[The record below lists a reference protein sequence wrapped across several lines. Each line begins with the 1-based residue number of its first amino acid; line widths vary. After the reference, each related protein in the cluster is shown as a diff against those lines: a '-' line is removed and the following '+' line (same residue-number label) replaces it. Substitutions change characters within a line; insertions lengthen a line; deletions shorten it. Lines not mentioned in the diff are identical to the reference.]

1 MQKFPIIKHFKNRQY
16 TLSKGTCIFD
26 MFTKLDEKKEGW
38 LWIIIFPLLL
48 FLISYYGFESSYVR
62 LKSMEKAPDFM
73 FSSVYAYRVI
83 PNYLSVHVTEAF
95 TALVNALPPFVRS
108 FLLKNGSLFYH
119 SIFLIN
125 AAFFILSSWV
135 LDRILKLEPA
145 DLLSGPTVRRL
156 IHLICIFFLV
166 IVQYVPTNCDSI
178 AVFFYLWGLFFSL
191 KYFKTKKSKD
201 LIAIALIIFVST
213 LVRETAC
220 LNIAFFAAIAVD
232 VQWLKKGNYHII
244 KELLLLVIAF
254 ILPYAG
260 LRMIIPQ
267 QASFFEGIYLLKNF
281 TSPYNL
287 AGMLFG
293 VISIYFGYR
302 MADQMGKIV
311 IKKYLFFSLP
321 YLIMIALVGLFWETR
336 LFIPLILTGIIIA
349 SYQFKKYR
357 PQ

>member
-1 MQKFPIIKHFKNRQY
+1 
-16 TLSKGTCIFD
+16 
-26 MFTKLDEKKEGW
+26 MFTKLDEKREGW

-48 FLISYYGFESSYVR
+48 FMISYYGFESSYVR

-95 TALVNALPPFVRS
+95 TGLVSTFPSFVKS
-108 FLLKNGSLFYH
+108 FLLKSGTLFYH

-125 AAFFILSSWV
+125 ATFFMLSSWI
-135 LDRILKLEPA
+135 LDRILKLEPT
-145 DLLSGPTVRRL
+145 DLLAGLTVRRL

-178 AVFFYLWGLFFSL
+178 AVFFYLWGMFFSL
-191 KYFKTKKSKD
+191 KYFKSSQSRD
-201 LIAIALIIFVST
+201 LIVLALIIFVST

-220 LNIAFFAAIAVD
+220 LNIAFFAAITVD
-232 VQWLKKGNYHII
+232 LQLLKKGNYNHI
-244 KELLLLVIAF
+244 KELLLLVMAF
-254 ILPYAG
+254 VIPYVG
-260 LRMIIPQ
+260 LRMAIPQ

-287 AGMLFG
+287 AGLLFG
-293 VISIYFGYR
+293 IISIYFGYKI
-302 MADQMGKIV
+302 ADEAGKSV
-311 IKKYLFFSLP
+311 IRKYFLFSTP
-321 YLIMIALVGLFWETR
+321 YLAMIALVGLFWETR
-336 LFIPLILTGIIIA
+336 LFIPLVLTGIIIA
-349 SYQFKKYR
+349 SYQFKKYC